1 MFCFINIK
9 NFMILVY
16 CNLLFNLIVLVSDFY
31 FFWSSM
37 TILFNL
43 VNGQQNLKFRVNLS
57 KSFVPVVVLVLSN
70 SGILYMQQSFQDKI
84 MTDRYILQAWLF
96 TCVRDVTP
104 GLGGLLTTLDLGFS
118 EKFVNLN
125 FVQI

>member
-1 MFCFINIK
+1 MAEGEFHLFCFINIK
-9 NFMILVY
+9 NFMILIY

-57 KSFVPVVVLVLSN
+57 RSFIPIVVSVLST
-70 SGILYMQQSFQDKI
+70 SGILLHAAILPRQDH
-84 MTDRYILQAWLF
+84 
-96 TCVRDVTP
+96 
-104 GLGGLLTTLDLGFS
+104 G
-118 EKFVNLN
+118 
-125 FVQI
+125 